1 MQIAGGHPFL
11 PPRQDANAPDLY
23 IPVMAFGTYLMLCSL
38 AMAASKRWSP
48 DSMYGLVSCLAVT
61 AASAHQSADTEQRGS
76 HNKAALAGG
85 LLSAQADPL
94 LSCWWWPGCCWPHV
108 QTCSCGPKKQRC
120 C

>member
-48 DSMYGLVSCLAVT
+48 DSMYGLVSCLAR
-61 AASAHQSADTEQRGS
+61 SSDSSKAHTR
-76 HNKAALAGG
+76 
-85 LLSAQADPL
+85 
-94 LSCWWWPGCCWPHV
+94 V
-108 QTCSCGPKKQRC
+108 QTPSREAHTTRLLWQVDC
-120 C
+120 